1 MQRNIR
7 APLRGRA
14 SSKVVRLL
22 SKACDGGLVMA
33 LVSRS
38 TRTTGYPGQTLEKV
52 LSPMLD
58 INMDAAVDFLI
69 DQDLRC

>member
-1 MQRNIR
+1 
-7 APLRGRA
+7 
-14 SSKVVRLL
+14 
-22 SKACDGGLVMA
+22 MA